1 MRGTSDYIEAGM
13 KCQMV
18 NESNARAWAG
28 MMKIVRVTCVF
39 LRVTSACHSSA
50 IRPFV
55 RNPARDPNLARVQ
68 TQQVRKQDD
77 RRPPPKFLTGF
88 CSLPHFAPAICIPHF
103 SLPSVRPSSLFP
115 SALSNVRHT
124 RERVS
129 FANAFGD
136 DGAEEEERCIP
147 PVPPLQLRS
156 ARIV

>member
-1 MRGTSDYIEAGM
+1 MCVSPRH
-13 KCQMV
+13 
-18 NESNARAWAG
+18 
-28 MMKIVRVTCVF
+28 VR
-39 LRVTSACHSSA
+39 LSLIGNS
-50 IRPFV
+50 PV

-68 TQQVRKQDD
+68 TAMPTPRRTAPQVRKQDD

-136 DGAEEEERCIP
+136 DGAEEEVYSP
-147 PVPPLQLRS
+147 PFRRSNFAPLELFEPRGCVDS
-156 ARIV
+156 NTSCNNKS

>member
-1 MRGTSDYIEAGM
+1 M
-13 KCQMV
+13 KV
-18 NESNARAWAG
+18 NAHA
-28 MMKIVRVTCVF
+28 MKMIKIYVSPLEIVLVR
-39 LRVTSACHSSA
+39 LSLIGNS
-50 IRPFV
+50 PV

-68 TQQVRKQDD
+68 TAMPTPRRTAPQVRKQDD

-115 SALSNVRHT
+115 SALSNVRQT

-136 DGAEEEERCIP
+136 DGAEEEERRIP
-147 PVPPLQLRS
+147 PRS
-156 ARIV
+156 AAPTSLR